1 MKINYN
7 INVIIDEFEVTFKKR
22 GNSKIIDGY
31 VENLAKNEIIK
42 ILDKFGYKYI
52 GSINCD
58 INYGLCEENDASY
71 HVTVMFNYTDSINVS
86 FKSITTSSQV
96 DTIVNFITTHANKKI
111 LNLYDD
117 PKIANASIIINSNG
131 LYWIA
136 E

>member
-58 INYGLCEENDASY
+58 IDSELCEENDASY

-131 LYWIA
+131 LYWFA

>member
-52 GSINCD
+52 GFINCD
-58 INYGLCEENDASY
+58 IDSESCDESDASY
-71 HVTVMFNYTDSINVS
+71 LVSIKFTYTDSINVS

-117 PKIANASIIINSNG
+117 PKIANASVIANNNG